1 MAASVGATGRVGRG
15 IVVILI
21 VLALPIGLA
30 GASFA
35 LLNITLRLPPS
46 LRHAAFLL
54 GGPIIFAIVAALL
67 RRFSPTTDA
76 IDFPANAPTAQA
88 DAPWMARADWASG
101 EIRAGARAGA
111 VTAWVVAIVWGLGS
125 SPATLLMPRAVAAH
139 GYGSLWLLVFPAADL
154 CLLVWAARRTIRWRR
169 YGESR
174 FSLASLPGQ
183 VGGTLEGTLHIDRP
197 PPATRPVNL
206 KLTCIDRTRNAGNDS
221 NVDRIVWSDD
231 SSAVSDGSGAI
242 PVAFYIPENCL
253 PTDASNSRDRI
264 AWRLSATAPGEGVPY
279 AAEFEVPIFKV
290 NETAAQIAEAAR
302 VRARR
307 DYDVE
312 NHQEEPGS
320 RIRIAPSADGATEIY
335 FPAFRNPGP
344 ALFVGAFYVF
354 WTAVLAVIHYGHAP
368 LIFPIIWGLL
378 DVILLFFLVS
388 LWVGT
393 TRVVIGDGEV
403 TIHSGMLGVALRTR
417 RVAAADIEVIRPDV
431 GMTMGYTAYFRLQI
445 RCQGGR
451 TLNFGDGIPT
461 RIEADWLAERMREQ
475 LGVGKGPA
483 PRMAAAG

>member
-1 MAASVGATGRVGRG
+1 MASVVSPGRVGRG

-30 GASFA
+30 GVSFG
-35 LLNITLRLPPS
+35 LLSITLRLPPR
-46 LRHAAFLL
+46 LRTFAFLL
-54 GGPIIFAIVAALL
+54 GAPIIFGIVAALL
-67 RRFSPTTDA
+67 RRLSGPATNA

-88 DAPWMARADWASG
+88 PAPWMARADWAAG
-101 EIRAGARAGA
+101 EIHAGARAG
-111 VTAWVVAIVWGLGS
+111 VVIAWVVAIVWGLVS
-125 SPATLLMPRAVAAH
+125 SPAALLMPQAIAAH
-139 GYGSLWLLVFPAADL
+139 GYGSLWLLVFPAAGI

-197 PPATRPVNL
+197 PPASQPVNL
-206 KLTCIDRTRNAGNDS
+206 KLTCIDRTRNAGDNS
-221 NVDRIVWSDD
+221 NIERIVWSDD

-242 PVAFYIPENCL
+242 PVAFYIPEDCL
-253 PTDASNSRDRI
+253 PTDNSSSRDRI
-264 AWRLSATAPGEGVPY
+264 VWRLSATAPGAGVPY

-290 NETAAQIAEAAR
+290 KETAAQIAEAAR

-307 DYDVE
+307 DNDVE
-312 NHQEEPGS
+312 GHQEEPGS
-320 RIRIAPSADGATEIY
+320 RIRITPAADGGTEIY
-335 FPAFRNPGP
+335 FPAFRSPGP

-354 WTAVLAVIHYGHAP
+354 WTVVLAVIHYGHAP
-368 LIFPIIWGLL
+368 LIFQIMWGFF
-378 DVILLFFLVS
+378 DAILFLWMVS

-393 TRVVIGDGEV
+393 TRVVVGDGEV

-451 TLNFGDGIPT
+451 TLNFGDGIPS
-461 RIEADWLAERMREQ
+461 RIEADWLADRMRER
-475 LGVGKGPA
+475 LGFEKRRALP
-483 PRMAAAG
+483 MAAAG